1 VDVLR
6 RTPARLP
13 RGDEEQLAGMRFR
26 VKIGLVLLAVGVLPV
41 ALLGFASWT
50 VSRDELQRTVGRMQT
65 QAAGDLALFTD
76 RFVSTSVERLRLAVA
91 PILFD
96 DYSLGELSA
105 VLSIP
110 YRQLPFVSILAVVN
124 EESAPVAGPVFVER
138 AEDAD
143 ADREPIASA
152 DLDLFVAH
160 LPRAPPQN
168 GATALSE
175 PYRRNGPLKL
185 AVALRIG
192 ARRTLA
198 AELSLREVEARLA
211 ELSSPTSV
219 AYLVDPKGEPIAG
232 VTDPLAPDERRLS
245 EVGFARDMAWSRLLY
260 RSDGQ
265 RWLAAFSPVPRL
277 RWGAV
282 VAQPM
287 TVAFR
292 AAEKLRLYTIW
303 AAVGALAVAL
313 FIGVLLERTV
323 TQPVAQL
330 SRAAAAIAEGR
341 HDDLPTPAKGGD
353 ELADLA
359 RAFAHMAGELR
370 RRDVEIH
377 GWNRELQK
385 RVEERT
391 QELKAAEDQIL
402 RTRRLA
408 ALGSLG
414 AGLAHELNNPMT
426 AIVGYLA
433 ILRKQLPLGGQ
444 HAEMI
449 AAAQEQAARVTRV
462 VEELRSFADQERT
475 TQGQRFRLQ
484 KPVQD
489 ALALHE
495 HRFRAAGI
503 RVTTR
508 FEERLP
514 DAQGDPVQIQQ
525 VVAHLLDNAIN
536 AMPGG
541 GALEVTL
548 SSVAGDALRLRISDT
563 GKGIPVTIR
572 ERIFDPFFTTK
583 DDPERLGLGLS
594 VSHSIVEAHHGKIVV
609 DSAEGAGAA
618 VTVLLPAAAAAHLA

>member
-1 VDVLR
+1 
-6 RTPARLP
+6 
-13 RGDEEQLAGMRFR
+13 MRFR

-76 RFVSTSVERLRLAVA
+76 GFVSTAVERLRLAVA
-91 PILFD
+91 PILFE
-96 DYSLGELSA
+96 DYSPAELSA

-110 YRQLPFVSILAVVN
+110 YRQLPFISILAVVD
-124 EESAPVAGPVFVER
+124 EESTPVAGPVLVEHPD
-138 AEDAD
+138 DAD
-143 ADREPIASA
+143 ARREPISPA

-160 LPRAPPQN
+160 LPRAPALK
-168 GATALSE
+168 GETALSE

-185 AVALRIG
+185 AVALRLG
-192 ARRTLA
+192 ARRAVA
-198 AELSLREVEARLA
+198 AELSLREVEVRLA
-211 ELSSPTSV
+211 ELSSESGV
-219 AYLVDPKGEPIAG
+219 AYLVDRRGEPIAG
-232 VTDPLAPDERRLS
+232 VPGALAPDERQLA
-245 EVGFARDMAWSRLLY
+245 EVGFEKDLAWSRLL
-260 RSDGQ
+260 RREDGH
-265 RWLAAFSPVPRL
+265 RWLAAFSPVPGL

-282 VAQPM
+282 VAQPVA
-287 TVAFR
+287 VAFR
-292 AAEKLRLYTIW
+292 AAERLRVYTVW
-303 AAVGALAVAL
+303 AALAALAVAL
-313 FIGVLLERTV
+313 VIGAALERTV
-323 TQPVAQL
+323 TRPVARL
-330 SRAAAAIAEGR
+330 SRAAAALAEGR
-341 HDDLPTPAKGGD
+341 HDHELTAPKKGGD

-359 RAFAHMAGELR
+359 RAFSRMAGEIR
-370 RRDVEIH
+370 RRDEEIR
-377 GWNRELQK
+377 GWNRELQQ
-385 RVEERT
+385 RVDERT
-391 QELKAAEDQIL
+391 RELAAAEDQIL

-426 AIVGYLA
+426 AVVGYLA
-433 ILRKQLPLGGQ
+433 ILRKQAAPGSQ
-444 HAEMI
+444 QAEMV

-462 VEELRSFADQERT
+462 VEELRSFADQERSL
-475 TQGQRFRLQ
+475 QGQRFPLH
-484 KPVQD
+484 KPVRD

-503 RVTTR
+503 RVTTQ
-508 FEERLP
+508 FEDPLP

-525 VVAHLLDNAIN
+525 VVIHLLDNAIN

-548 SSVAGDALRLRISDT
+548 GAVGGDALRLRISDT

-583 DDPERLGLGLS
+583 DRPERIGLGLS

-618 VTVLLPAAAAAHLA
+618 VTILLPAAAAAHLA

>member
-1 VDVLR
+1 
-6 RTPARLP
+6 
-13 RGDEEQLAGMRFR
+13 MRFR

-124 EESAPVAGPVFVER
+124 EDSAPVAGPVFVER
-138 AEDAD
+138 AVDAD
-143 ADREPIASA
+143 ADREPISPA

-160 LPRAPPQN
+160 LPHAPSQN

-192 ARRTLA
+192 AHRTLA
-198 AELSLREVEARLA
+198 AELSLREVEARLG
-211 ELSSPTSV
+211 ELSSATSV
-219 AYLVDPKGEPIAG
+219 AYLVDPRGEPIAG
-232 VTDPLAPDERRLS
+232 TSGALTQDEHRMAEL
-245 EVGFARDMAWSRLLY
+245 GFAKDMAWSRLLY
-260 RSDGQ
+260 RGDGQ
-265 RWLAAFSPVPRL
+265 RWLAAFSPLPKL

-287 TVAFR
+287 AVAFR
-292 AAEKLRLYTIW
+292 AAEKLRIYTIW
-303 AAVGALAVAL
+303 ATVLALVVAL
-313 FIGVLLERTV
+313 CIGVVLERTV
-323 TQPVAQL
+323 TRPVARL
-330 SRAAAAIAEGR
+330 SRAAAAIAQGR
-341 HDDLPTPAKGGD
+341 RDDLSVREEGGD
-353 ELADLA
+353 ELADLG
-359 RAFAHMAGELR
+359 RAFAHMSAELR
-370 RRDVEIH
+370 RREEEIH
-377 GWNRELQK
+377 GWNLELKK

-391 QELKAAEDQIL
+391 RELKAAEDQIL

-433 ILRKQLPLGGQ
+433 ILRKHLTPGSPQ
-444 HAEMI
+444 AEMI
-449 AAAQEQAARVTRV
+449 RAAQEQTTRVTRV
-462 VEELRSFADQERT
+462 VEELRNFADQERT

-508 FEERLP
+508 FEDPLP
-514 DAQGDPVQIQQ
+514 EAQGDPIQIQQ
-525 VVAHLLDNAIN
+525 VVTHLLDNAIN

-541 GALEVTL
+541 GALDVTL
-548 SSVAGDALRLRISDT
+548 GSVAGDALRLRISDT
-563 GKGIPVTIR
+563 GKGIPTTIR

-583 DDPERLGLGLS
+583 DEPERIGLGLS

-618 VTVLLPAAAAAHLA
+618 VTVLLPVAAAAHLA

>member
-1 VDVLR
+1 
-6 RTPARLP
+6 
-13 RGDEEQLAGMRFR
+13 MRFR

-65 QAAGDLALFTD
+65 QSAGDLALFTD

-96 DYSLGELSA
+96 DYSLSELSA

-110 YRQLPFVSILAVVN
+110 YRQLPFVAILAVVN
-124 EESAPVAGPVFVER
+124 EEAAPVAGPVFVER

-143 ADREPIASA
+143 ADREPIAPA

-198 AELSLREVEARLA
+198 AELTLREVEARLA
-211 ELSSPTSV
+211 ELSSATSV
-219 AYLVDPKGEPIAG
+219 AYLVDPHGEPIAG
-232 VTDPLAPDERRLS
+232 VSGELNADEQRLA
-245 EVGFARDMAWSRLLY
+245 EVGFAKNLAWSRLLY

-265 RWLAAFSPVPRL
+265 RWLAAFSPLPRL
-277 RWGAV
+277 HWGAV

-287 TVAFR
+287 AVAFS
-292 AAEKLRLYTIW
+292 AAEKLRVYTLW

-313 FIGVLLERTV
+313 FIGVVLERTV
-323 TQPVAQL
+323 TRPVARL
-330 SRAAAAIAEGR
+330 SQAAAAIAEGR
-341 HDDLPTPAKGGD
+341 HLDLAVPEKGGD

-359 RAFAHMAGELR
+359 RTFAHMAGEIR

-433 ILRKQLPLGGQ
+433 ILKKQLAPGSPQ
-444 HAEMI
+444 AEMI
-449 AAAQEQAARVTRV
+449 AVAQEQTARVTRV
-462 VEELRSFADQERT
+462 VEELRNFADQERAIP
-475 TQGQRFRLQ
+475 GQRFPLQ
-484 KPVQD
+484 RPIQE

-495 HRFRAAGI
+495 HRFRAAGV

-508 FEERLP
+508 FEEQLP

-525 VVAHLLDNAIN
+525 VVTHLLDNALN

-548 SSVAGDALRLRISDT
+548 GSVGGDALRLRIADT

-583 DDPERLGLGLS
+583 DGPERIGLGLS
-594 VSHSIVEAHHGKIVV
+594 VSHSIVEAHHGRIVV

>member
-1 VDVLR
+1 
-6 RTPARLP
+6 
-13 RGDEEQLAGMRFR
+13 MRFR
-26 VKIGLVLLAVGVLPV
+26 VKIALVLLAVGVLPL

-110 YRQLPFVSILAVVN
+110 YRQLPFISILAVVDD
-124 EESAPVAGPVFVER
+124 ESAPVAGPVFVER

-143 ADREPIASA
+143 ADREPIAPA

-160 LPRAPPQN
+160 LPRAAAQP

-175 PYRRNGPLKL
+175 PYRRDGPLKM

-192 ARRTLA
+192 LHRTLA

-211 ELSSPTSV
+211 ELHAAANV
-219 AYLVDPKGEPIAG
+219 AYLVDPRGEPIAG
-232 VTDPLAPDERRLS
+232 AAGLTEEERHLS
-245 EVGFARDMAWSRLLY
+245 EIGFAKNLAWSRLV
-260 RSDGQ
+260 RRGDGE

-277 RWGAV
+277 GWGAV

-287 TVAFR
+287 ALAFR
-292 AAEKLRLYTIW
+292 AAEQLRVYTLW
-303 AAVGALAVAL
+303 AAAVAVAVAL
-313 FIGVLLERTV
+313 FIGALLARTV
-323 TQPVAQL
+323 TRPVARL

-341 HDDLPTPAKGGD
+341 YDDVPAPRPAGD
-353 ELADLA
+353 ELAGLS

-370 RRDVEIH
+370 RRDEEIRRF
-377 GWNRELQK
+377 NRELQQ
-385 RVEERT
+385 RVDERT
-391 QELKAAEDQIL
+391 AELKNAEDQIL

-433 ILRKQLPLGGQ
+433 ILRKQLPPASAQ
-444 HAEMI
+444 AEMI
-449 AAAQEQAARVTRV
+449 TAAQEQAGRVTRV
-462 VEELRSFADQERT
+462 VEELRSFADQERAV
-475 TQGQRFRLQ
+475 QGQRFALK

-489 ALALHE
+489 ALTLYE

-503 RVTTR
+503 GVITR
-508 FEERLP
+508 FEEPLP

-525 VVAHLLDNAIN
+525 VVSHLLDNAIN
-536 AMPGG
+536 AMPQGG
-541 GALEVTL
+541 RLEVTL
-548 SSVAGDALRLRISDT
+548 GSIDGDALRLRITDT

-583 DDPERLGLGLS
+583 EAPERIGLGLS
-594 VSHSIVEAHHGKIVV
+594 VSHSIVEAHHGRIVV
-609 DSAEGAGAA
+609 DSSEGAGAA

>member
-1 VDVLR
+1 
-6 RTPARLP
+6 
-13 RGDEEQLAGMRFR
+13 MRFR

-41 ALLGFASWT
+41 ALLGFASWEA
-50 VSRDELQRTVGRMQT
+50 SRDELQHTVGRMQT

-96 DYSLGELSA
+96 DYSLDELSA

-138 AEDAD
+138 AEEAD
-143 ADREPIASA
+143 AGREPISPA

-160 LPRAPPQN
+160 LPRAPAGN

-175 PYRRNGPLKL
+175 PYRRSGPLKL

-198 AELSLREVEARLA
+198 AELSLRDVEARLT
-211 ELSSPTSV
+211 ELSSGTSV
-219 AYLVDPKGEPIAG
+219 AYLVDAKGEPIAG
-232 VTDPLAPDERRLS
+232 LSSQLAPDERRLA
-245 EVGFARDMAWSRLLY
+245 EVGFAKDLAWSRLLQ
-260 RSDGQ
+260 RPDGQ
-265 RWLAAFSPVPRL
+265 RWLAAFSPVPKL

-287 TVAFR
+287 VIAFR

-303 AAVGALAVAL
+303 ATVGALAVA
-313 FIGVLLERTV
+313 FVIGVGLERTV
-323 TQPVAQL
+323 TRPVARL
-330 SRAAAAIAEGR
+330 SGAATAIAEGR
-341 HDDLPTPAKGGD
+341 HDDLLAPEKGGD

-359 RAFAHMAGELR
+359 RAFARMAGEIR

-433 ILRKQLPLGGQ
+433 ILKKQLPPGSPQ
-444 HAEMI
+444 AELV
-449 AAAQEQAARVTRV
+449 AAAQEQTARVTRV
-462 VEELRSFADQERT
+462 VEELRSFADQERA
-475 TQGQRFRLQ
+475 TQGQRFPLQ

-514 DAQGDPVQIQQ
+514 EAQGDPVQIQQ
-525 VVAHLLDNAIN
+525 VVTHLLDNAVN

-548 SSVAGDALRLRISDT
+548 ASVAGDALRLRISDS

-583 DDPERLGLGLS
+583 DDPGRIGLGLS
-594 VSHSIVEAHHGKIVV
+594 VSHSIVEAHHGRIVV
-609 DSAEGAGAA
+609 DSSEGAGAA
-618 VTVLLPAAAAAHLA
+618 VTVLLPAAATAHLA

>member
-1 VDVLR
+1 
-6 RTPARLP
+6 
-13 RGDEEQLAGMRFR
+13 MRFR

-76 RFVSTSVERLRLAVA
+76 RFVANSVERLRLAVA

-105 VLSIP
+105 VLSLP

-124 EESAPVAGPVFVER
+124 DDSAPVAGPVFVDR
-138 AEDAD
+138 AAD
-143 ADREPIASA
+143 GEAGREAIAPA

-160 LPRAPPQN
+160 LPRAPQAA
-168 GATALSE
+168 GGTALSA
-175 PYRRNGPLKL
+175 PYRRDGPLKL

-192 ARRTLA
+192 THRTLA
-198 AELSLREVEARLA
+198 AEITLREVEERLE
-211 ELSSPTSV
+211 ELSASGTL
-219 AYLVDPKGEPIAG
+219 AYLVGADGAPIAG
-232 VTDPLAPDERRLS
+232 AAGALTGDERYLA
-245 EVGFARDMAWSRLLY
+245 EVGFEKAQAWSRLLV
-260 RSDGQ
+260 RADGQ
-265 RWLAAFSPVPRL
+265 RWLAAFAPVPRL

-287 TVAFR
+287 SVAFR
-292 AAEKLRLYTIW
+292 AAETLRTYTLW
-303 AAVGALAVAL
+303 AALGAVAVAL
-313 FIGVLLERTV
+313 AIGFALARTV
-323 TQPVAQL
+323 TRPVAGL
-330 SRAAAAIAEGR
+330 SSAASALAEGR
-341 HDDLPTPAKGGD
+341 YEDLPEPRPGGD

-359 RAFAHMAGELR
+359 RAFRRMSAEIR
-370 RRDVEIH
+370 RRDEEIH
-377 GWNRELQK
+377 GWNRELQR
-385 RVEERT
+385 RVGERT
-391 QELKAAEDQIL
+391 AELKAAEDQIL

-433 ILRKQLPLGGQ
+433 ILRKHLPAGGPA
-444 HAEMI
+444 AEMI
-449 AAAQEQAARVTRV
+449 AAAQEQAGRVTRV

-475 TQGQRFRLQ
+475 LHGQPFPLCR
-484 KPVQD
+484 PVQD
-489 ALALHE
+489 ALSLYE

-503 RVTTR
+503 RVSTR
-508 FEERLP
+508 FEDPLP

-525 VVAHLLDNAIN
+525 VVAHLLDNALN

-541 GALEVTL
+541 GALEVTVN
-548 SSVAGDALRLRISDT
+548 SIAGDALRLRIADT

-583 DDPERLGLGLS
+583 DDPERIGLGLS
-594 VSHSIVEAHHGKIVV
+594 VSHSIVEAHHGRIVV
-609 DSAEGAGAA
+609 DSAEGLGAA
-618 VTVLLPAAAAAHLA
+618 VTVLLPAATAAHLA

>member
-1 VDVLR
+1 
-6 RTPARLP
+6 
-13 RGDEEQLAGMRFR
+13 MRFR

-65 QAAGDLALFTD
+65 QAAGDLALSTD

-124 EESAPVAGPVFVER
+124 DESAPVAGPVFVDR
-138 AEDAD
+138 AEEGDAG
-143 ADREPIASA
+143 REPIAPA

-160 LPRAPPQN
+160 LPRAPAQS

-175 PYRRNGPLKL
+175 PYRRDGPLKL

-219 AYLVDPKGEPIAG
+219 AYLVDPRGQPIAG
-232 VTDPLAPDERRLS
+232 VRDALTADERRLS
-245 EVGFARDMAWSRLLY
+245 ELGFAKHMSWSRLLY

-265 RWLAAFSPVPRL
+265 RWLAAFSPAPRL
-277 RWGAV
+277 GWGAV

-287 TVAFR
+287 AVAFR
-292 AAEKLRLYTIW
+292 AAERLRVYTIW
-303 AAVGALAVAL
+303 AAVASLAVAL

-323 TQPVAQL
+323 TQPVARL

-341 HDDLPTPAKGGD
+341 HDDVPAPAARGGD

-359 RAFAHMAGELR
+359 RAFAHMAGEIR

-377 GWNRELQK
+377 GWNRELQN
-385 RVEERT
+385 RVDERT

-433 ILRKQLPLGGQ
+433 ILRKQLPAGGP

-475 TQGQRFRLQ
+475 TQGQRFPLQ

-525 VVAHLLDNAIN
+525 VVTHLLDNAIN

-548 SSVAGDALRLRISDT
+548 TSGAGDALRLRISDT

-594 VSHSIVEAHHGKIVV
+594 VSHSIVEAHHGKIGV
-609 DSAEGAGAA
+609 DSSEGAGAA